1 MKMKDHENKN
11 EEFVERMNLNFR
23 IQHIVLFL
31 SLIILAISGLALYFH
46 ETWFGKFLIELEG
59 GIESRGKIHRF
70 SAIVLVL
77 LCFYH
82 LIYILLS
89 EKGHSEFSKI
99 LVRVQDF
106 RDFVID
112 IFYSLNLSQTHA
124 DFEKYSYREKF
135 QYWGVAAGV
144 LIMTFTGLILWFQ
157 DIAMSVMPKWCI
169 DLTFIIHGSAGLIIF
184 FLLFIWHLYDVH
196 LSPFNF
202 PMDWSW
208 LTGKISLDKLKKTHY
223 KEFLKITGEKK

>member
-1 MKMKDHENKN
+1 MKMKNHENTDN
-11 EEFVERMNLNFR
+11 NYVERINLNFR
-23 IQHIVLFL
+23 IQHIILFL

-46 ETWFGKFLIELEG
+46 NTWFGKLLITLEG
-59 GIESRGKIHRF
+59 GIEARGRIHRV
-70 SAIVLVL
+70 SAIVLIL

-82 LIYILLS
+82 LLYILFS
-89 EKGHSEFSKI
+89 ENGHREFLKI
-99 LVRVQDF
+99 LVRIQDF
-106 RDFVID
+106 KDFVLD
-112 IFYSLNLSQTHA
+112 ILYSLNLTQTHP

-135 QYWGVAAGV
+135 QYWGAVTGT
-144 LIMTFTGLILWFQ
+144 LIMIFTGLILWFQ
-157 DIAMSVMPKWCI
+157 DVAMSLIPKWSI

-208 LTGKISLDKLKKTHY
+208 ITGKISIDKLKKRHY